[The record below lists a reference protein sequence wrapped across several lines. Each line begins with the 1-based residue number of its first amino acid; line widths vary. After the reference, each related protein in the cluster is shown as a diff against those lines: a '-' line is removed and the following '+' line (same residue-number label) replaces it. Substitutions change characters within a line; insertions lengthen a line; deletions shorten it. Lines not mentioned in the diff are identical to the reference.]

1 MSSER
6 RLRIPATTENIRE
19 AVQFVIE
26 AAQNVG
32 LSDDSIY
39 HCELSLDE
47 ILNNIIEHGYT
58 PSEDGQF
65 IDIICQLHHDR
76 LVIIIE
82 DDAPPFNPLTM
93 PDPNPKEALEER
105 GIGGWGVYLV
115 KQYMNQVS
123 YTYTPNK
130 RNRFVMEKRR

>member
-6 RLRIPATTENIRE
+6 RLRIPATLESIKE

-26 AAQNVG
+26 AAQDAG

-47 ILNNIIEHGYT
+47 ILNNIIEHGYALDK
-58 PSEDGQF
+58 DGQV
-65 IDIICQLHHDR
+65 IDIICQLHDDR
-76 LVIIIE
+76 LVIIVE

-93 PDPNPKEALEER
+93 PDPNPEEELEKR
-105 GIGGWGVYLV
+105 AIGGWGVYFV